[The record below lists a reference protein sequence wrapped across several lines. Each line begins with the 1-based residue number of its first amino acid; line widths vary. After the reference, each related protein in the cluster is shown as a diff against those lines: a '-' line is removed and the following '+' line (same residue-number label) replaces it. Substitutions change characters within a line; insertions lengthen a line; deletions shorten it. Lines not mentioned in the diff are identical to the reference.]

1 MSTAILEGLALS
13 CRPLGEYDRLLT
25 LLSEEEVVSA
35 VLEQVLDVLGCRAG
49 FVVLPTAAGDELRLV
64 GARGYSDEIVS
75 RWRRIPLDARIP
87 AAATFREGRTV
98 SVADVAEL
106 RKRLD
111 AEKAEFHVVKNSS
124 LRVAAKALGLPEF
137 ESALTG
143 PTAVVVGGKN
153 SAGVAKVLKK
163 FFEDKQKLEVKVG
176 VLEKK
181 IVSAA
186 DLAKIA
192 DLPSFEALRSQLL
205 GLLTQNAA
213 AFVRVLD
220 AKVKKEQ
227 PAAPAA

>member
-1 MSTAILEGLALS
+1 MRAEKQYLISEVDTHLKKSDYVILTN
-13 CRPLGEYDRLLT
+13 YT
-25 LLSEEEVVSA
+25 KV
-35 VLEQVLDVLGCRAG
+35 
-49 FVVLPTAAGDELRLV
+49 T
-64 GARGYSDEIVS
+64 
-75 RWRRIPLDARIP
+75 
-87 AAATFREGRTV
+87 
-98 SVADVAEL
+98 VADTAEL
-106 RKRLD
+106 RKRLA

-137 ESALTG
+137 ENALAG

-153 SAGVAKVLKK
+153 SAGVAKILKK
-163 FFEDKQKLEVKVG
+163 FFDEKQKLEIKVG
-176 VLEKK
+176 VMDKK

-205 GLLTQNAA
+205 GLFKQNAA